1 MELEGNDTVLRM
13 DVIFST
19 MKLSNIVHLDRYL
32 FGLCSGEKIVAS
44 PFNKRRLIY
53 LNNDGAIGEIN
64 SICL

>member
-19 MKLSNIVHLDRYL
+19 MKLSNIVHLDIYL

-44 PFNKRRLIY
+44 PFNKRRLID